1 MKTTNFEIAMKSLA
15 KTYKEEAFLNGDW
28 RYLPVDDF
36 VKDIIRDKL
45 FPGSDKEIILPDCE
59 LYQAFRNFSK
69 VATKYQHGKIKDNE
83 LTFEDFFSKDLVKEW
98 SFNFPSQSQRTYK
111 ILKFLDTLHPNKR
124 LAFSVSVS
132 YDESEDDDVVA
143 NVKAIS

>member
-1 MKTTNFEIAMKSLA
+1 MGE
-15 KTYKEEAFLNGDW
+15 W

-45 FPGSDKEIILPDCE
+45 FPGSDKEIILLDCE

-69 VATKYQHGKIKDNE
+69 VATKYQHRKIKDNE
-83 LTFEDFFSKDLVKEW
+83 LTFEDFFSKDLVEEW
-98 SFNFPSQSQRTYK
+98 SCNFPSQSQRTYK
-111 ILKFLDTLHPNKR
+111 ILKFLDTLHPNKC
-124 LAFSVSVS
+124 LAFSVS

-143 NVKAIS
+143 NVKAMS